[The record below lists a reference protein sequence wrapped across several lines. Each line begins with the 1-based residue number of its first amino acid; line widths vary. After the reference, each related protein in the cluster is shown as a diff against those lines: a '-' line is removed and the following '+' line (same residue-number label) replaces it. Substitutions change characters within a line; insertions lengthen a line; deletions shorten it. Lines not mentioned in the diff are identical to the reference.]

1 MHITA
6 SRVLGFL
13 LFLALIGYVF
23 FVGPRIS
30 TLSLRPTGSLGPQG
44 LAPLV
49 YPAPHTPV
57 HVPLTRAE

>member
-1 MHITA
+1 MHITV

-13 LFLALIGYVF
+13 AFLALLAYAF
-23 FVGPRIS
+23 FVGPHIS
-30 TLSLRPTGSLGPQG
+30 TLSLRPADGTGSTEL
-44 LAPLV
+44 LPLV